1 MSFSPVLFPVDY
13 MIQVENDI
21 YPIEVKAETN
31 VKATSLKKYKELYAK
46 ETKLRV
52 CFSMNNLR
60 MDDDVLYIPLFLADE
75 VIRLIEIA
83 RG

>member
-52 CFSMNNLR
+52 RFSMNNLR